1 MKKRM
6 TIMLIALGVVFGGL
20 LVFNIVRGLLIKS
33 FISKYEPPP
42 ITVSTSEAES
52 KTWQPYLSTI
62 GTLSAAN
69 GVDITPET
77 AGTVKEIL
85 FTSGQRVEANQ
96 LLVRLNDDIDQASLK
111 DAQAELNLAEVT
123 FNRQQDLYKRGA
135 TPSSELD
142 AARSRL
148 QKARAA
154 VDKIQAMI
162 DQKQINAP
170 FAGRLGIGL
179 IDLGEYVNPGQ
190 TTIVTLQ
197 DMDPLS
203 AKFYLPEQYLGQLYV
218 GQPILLQVEAHPE
231 REFSGK
237 IIAIDAK
244 SDEAT
249 HNVRLQ
255 ARVPNGDE
263 SLYPG
268 LFANI
273 KVLLPQEQNVIVV
286 PETSIA
292 YSLYGDSIFVVEV
305 DEEASTEE
313 NQVLRVH
320 RRFVVT
326 GERDNGEITILRGL
340 TAGAQVVDAG
350 QLKLD
355 NGARVVIDNTIK
367 LEKSAVTGEGG

>member
-6 TIMLIALGVVFGGL
+6 TIMLIALGIVFGGL
-20 LVFNIVRGLLIKS
+20 LAFNVIRGLLIKS
-33 FISKYEPPP
+33 FISKYQPPP

-52 KTWQPYLSTI
+52 KTWQPYLTTI
-62 GTLSAAN
+62 GTLTAAN

-77 AGTVKEIL
+77 AGTIKEIL
-85 FTSGQRVEANQ
+85 FSSGQHVQANQ
-96 LLVRLNDDIDQASLK
+96 VLVRLNDDIDQASLK
-111 DAQAELNLAEVT
+111 DAQAELDLAELT
-123 FNRQQDLYKRGA
+123 FKRQQDLYKRGA

-154 VDKIQAMI
+154 VDKIQAMVN
-162 DQKQINAP
+162 QKQITAP
-170 FAGRLGIGL
+170 FDGKLGIGQV
-179 IDLGEYVNPGQ
+179 DLGEYVNPGQ

-197 DMDPLS
+197 DMNPLN
-203 AKFYLPEQYLGQLYV
+203 ARFFLPEQHLSQLYV
-218 GQPILLQVEAHPE
+218 GQPIRLQVESHPE
-231 REFSGK
+231 REFNGE
-237 IIAIDAK
+237 ITAINAK

-249 HNVRLQ
+249 HNIRLQ
-255 ARVPNGDE
+255 AKVPNDDE
-263 SLYPG
+263 ALYPG
-268 LFANI
+268 LFADL

-286 PETSIA
+286 PQTAIA
-292 YSLYGDSIFVVEV
+292 YSLYGDSVFVVEV

-313 NQVLRVH
+313 EPILRVH

-326 GERDNGEITILRGL
+326 GERDDGEITILRGL

-355 NGARVVIDNTIK
+355 NGAHVVIDNTIK